1 MAVLE
6 SVMAVLLPVAAEAKE
21 AAEAEKEAILRG
33 RCTWP
38 KNRPLRDIP

>member
-21 AAEAEKEAILRG
+21 AAEAEG
-33 RCTWP
+33 
-38 KNRPLRDIP
+38 